1 LAASEHAPRQVVVGS
16 RLERADVATLCAI
29 LSVLAERQPEGAIE
43 VDVAALGRPDLA
55 TVDGLARLAL
65 AARRIGRSVRLVG
78 AAPALSELLGFS
90 GLTRVLP
97 CRPDASV
104 EVRW

>member
-1 LAASEHAPRQVVVGS
+1 MAASEHAPRQVVVGS
-16 RLERADVATLCAI
+16 RLERADVAALCAL
-29 LSVLAERQPEGAIE
+29 LSVLAERQPDGAIE
-43 VDVAALGRPDLA
+43 VDVAALGGCDLA
-55 TVDGLARLAL
+55 AVDGLARLAL
-65 AARRIGRSVRLVG
+65 AARQMGRSVRLVG
-78 AAPALSELLGFS
+78 AAPALSELVGFS

>member
-1 LAASEHAPRQVVVGS
+1 MAASQHAPRQVVVGS
-16 RLERADVATLCAI
+16 RLERTDVASLCAI
-29 LSVLAERQPEGAIE
+29 LDALASRQPEGPIE
-43 VDVAALGRPDLA
+43 VDVAALDRPDLH

-65 AARRIGRSVRLVG
+65 AARQIGRSVRLVG

-90 GLTRVLP
+90 GLARVLP
-97 CRPDASV
+97 PRPDASV

>member
-1 LAASEHAPRQVVVGS
+1 MAASEHVPRQVVVGS
-16 RLERADVATLCAI
+16 RLECTDMATLYAI
-29 LSVLAERQPEGAIE
+29 LSTLAERQPEGAIE
-43 VDVAALGRPDLA
+43 VDVAALGRPDLG

-65 AARRIGRSVRLVG
+65 AARRIGRTVRLVG

>member
-16 RLERADVATLCAI
+16 RLERTDVDELRAL
-29 LSVLAERQPEGAIE
+29 LNVLVERQPVGVIE
-43 VDVAALGRPDLA
+43 VDVAALGRCDLG

-65 AARRIGRSVRLVG
+65 AARQIGRSVRLVG